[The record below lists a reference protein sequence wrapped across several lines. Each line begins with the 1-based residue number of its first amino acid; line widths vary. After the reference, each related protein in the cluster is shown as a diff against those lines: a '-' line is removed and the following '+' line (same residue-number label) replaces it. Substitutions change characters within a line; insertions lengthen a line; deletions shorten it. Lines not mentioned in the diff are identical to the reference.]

1 MKKNSIS
8 RRDFFINGGRF
19 AIAGGLSAIAA
30 VMWKKKRDMTDQ
42 ICNNNGIC
50 SNCIVFKKC
59 KLPQALS
66 AKLANDKNVGR
77 L

>member
-8 RRDFFINGGRF
+8 RRDFFINGGRV
-19 AIAGGLSAIAA
+19 AIAAGLSAIAA
-30 VMWKKKRDMTDQ
+30 VMWKKKRDMADQ
-42 ICNNNGIC
+42 TCNNNGIC
-50 SNCIVFKKC
+50 SNCAIIKKC

-66 AKLANDKNVGR
+66 AKLANDKIVGR

>member
-8 RRDFFINGGRF
+8 RRDFFIHSGRF

-30 VMWKKKRDMTDQ
+30 LMWKKKRDMADQ
-42 ICNNNGIC
+42 TCNNNGIC
-50 SNCIVFKKC
+50 SNCALIKKC

-66 AKLANDKNVGR
+66 AKLANDKTVGR